1 MDKCIVSHFLAHGVH
16 VHLQHWELWDSVR
29 CNCACRHEN
38 ISWNSLSQNISKWR
52 MCYTQSPLSCSLQR
66 SSELSTTTCGDTSSD
81 GVCCD
86 FWTTCG
92 PSHFTGD
99 NRSSSQTY
107 VIIIIKNC
115 FSRTTRWAG
124 TRTRQSAFVYFH
136 VAPRGSAH
144 PSITWTRPDYD
155 TGIVGK
161 CPYHLRRQRAYERW
175 LHNMLN
181 IR

>member
-52 MCYTQSPLSCSLQR
+52 MCYTQSPLSSSLQR

-86 FWTTCG
+86 LWTTCG
-92 PSHFTGD
+92 LSHFTGD
-99 NRSSSQTY
+99 NPSSSQTY
-107 VIIIIKNC
+107 MYIIIIIIIINNNKNC
-115 FSRTTRWAG
+115 FSRITRWAVTSTG
-124 TRTRQSAFVYFH
+124 HSAVL
-136 VAPRGSAH
+136 
-144 PSITWTRPDYD
+144 
-155 TGIVGK
+155 
-161 CPYHLRRQRAYERW
+161 PYHEAPSPSSSSCSFIMKLTKRNLYNRRWQ
-175 LHNMLN
+175 
-181 IR
+181 